1 MSLISSRNLILAT
14 ALCAGF
20 GFSACAADAAAPAP
34 ATQPATK
41 PAAATVVTVNGKALS
56 SSDFDQEMRGLQSR
70 YARQI
75 PPEQMAQMLPQ
86 MRQRAMQNLVSKQLL
101 LQAAVDRKIAVSD
114 EELKKSIDD
123 LLKNNPSGETLEA
136 MLGRVGISVKDFN
149 QQMADSMRIEKLLD
163 QETKSATASDE
174 EVTKFYTEH
183 PEQFKREETVSARHI
198 LVSFA
203 PGDDDAKK
211 AEKKKKAEGL
221 REQLVKGGDF
231 AKICAANSD
240 DPGSKE
246 NGGLYEDFPRGQMV
260 PPFDKAAF
268 SQKTGEI
275 GPIVETSFGYHIIK
289 VEKHN
294 DAGAVPMAEIKE
306 RLQTFLKQQKGQE
319 IVQKYVSGL
328 RDSAKITYADGY
340 APPTTQPTA
349 K

>member
-1 MSLISSRNLILAT
+1 MSLFSTRNMILAT

-20 GFSACAADAAAPAP
+20 GFFARAAEPAAPVP
-34 ATQPATK
+34 APATK
-41 PAAATVVTVNGKALS
+41 PAPVTVVTVNGKALS

-75 PPEQMAQMLPQ
+75 PPEQMDQMLPQ

-123 LLKNNPSGETLEA
+123 LLKSNPSGETLEA
-136 MLGRVGISVKDFN
+136 MLARVGVSVKDFN

-163 QETKSATASDE
+163 QETKSATASDD
-174 EVTKFYTEH
+174 EVKKYYAEH
-183 PEQFKREETVSARHI
+183 AEQFKRDETVSARHI

-211 AEKKKKAEGL
+211 AEKKKKAEGI

-231 AKICAANSD
+231 TKLCAANSD
-240 DPGSKE
+240 DPGSKD

-268 SQKTGEI
+268 SQKAGEI

-294 DAGAVPMAEIKE
+294 EAGAVPLAEIKE

-319 IVQKYVSGL
+319 VVQKYVSGL
-328 RDSAKITYADGY
+328 RDAAKITYAEGF
-340 APPTTQPTA
+340 APPTTQPIT